1 VKEIEKYEESLDT
14 VKLKEL
20 LKIMEATQIFLKKL
34 KINDNSDIILKKFIQ
49 IFKPYKNLN
58 FFEISN
64 ILKKD
69 IYKKQLKVQKIEE
82 KIKDIDFEKLQNP
95 DIRNSLTKKELSI
108 VAERELGISRWKL
121 YKLKREEMD
130 EEIIN
135 AFENYQTL
143 KTIAKRASE
152 KEQFSRALETAGP

>member
-1 VKEIEKYEESLDT
+1 MSFLKEIEKNEGNIDT
-14 VKLKEL
+14 VKFKEF
-20 LKIMEATQIFLKKL
+20 LKIIEATQIFLKKL
-34 KINDNSDIILKKFIQ
+34 EINNNSDIILKNFLQ

-58 FFEISN
+58 FFEMSN
-64 ILKKD
+64 ILKD
-69 IYKKQLKVQKIEE
+69 NVYKKQFKEQKIEE
-82 KIKDIDFEKLQNP
+82 KIIDIDFEKLQNP

-121 YKLKREEMD
+121 YKLKREEME
-130 EEIIN
+130 EEIIS

-152 KEQFSRALETAGP
+152 K